1 MYICDNNVCVLCMK
15 YCKCEGIV
23 CLWLELRY
31 YVLMRLM
38 NSATKMK
45 FAGNQKNMPSGLSGH
60 MVFKVKWMG
69 NNPWIVL
76 YKF

>member
-1 MYICDNNVCVLCMK
+1 
-15 YCKCEGIV
+15 
-23 CLWLELRY
+23 
-31 YVLMRLM
+31 M

-45 FAGNQKNMPSGLSGH
+45 FAGNQKKYAKWLSGH

-76 YKF
+76 HKF